1 MGMIPRVICRR
12 CGRQF
17 SGVRARCPYCGTRR
31 IKQSDR
37 VPAPTPGENPGTP
50 AGQRASV
57 NTRWQMVFG
66 GILVAAVILAV
77 IVLVSVSLNGTGLER
92 ESAPPSAPPVE
103 SAPPTATPTPP
114 PTVTP
119 TPTITSLEIYYAGSA
134 MNEDVTFN
142 LADGNVVTLTAGI
155 WPALDGEVLDGN
167 VVWSVSDPEMAELQV
182 EGNTCTVTFT
192 GKNASC
198 NITVEC
204 FGLTDTSIIRT
215 RNGNQ

>member
-103 SAPPTATPTPP
+103 SAPPTATPTPT

-142 LADGNVVTLTAGI
+142 LA
-155 WPALDGEVLDGN
+155 DGN